1 MKLLSF
7 HLMPYRPLDFEAAAK
22 HRSAWVVLPS
32 ELYDPVL
39 GAEEYERHIDFLVH
53 GEKLGFDGIGV
64 NEHHQTAYGMMPAPN
79 LIAANLIARTKTTKI
94 AILGRALPLQNNPV
108 FVAEEY
114 AMLDNLSKGRII
126 AGFVRGI
133 GAEYHSS
140 GTNPYFSHERFHE
153 AHDLIVRAWTEPG
166 PWHFES
172 QNFNHMYVN
181 LWPRPYQKPH
191 PPIWI
196 PSQGSS
202 STIKWAAKMRYT
214 YCQTLSPIATVARFF
229 QMYREE
235 AAKAGYDA
243 TPDQLA
249 WSNSIYVAETD
260 AKAMREAKPHLEALA
275 NRFLKMP
282 TEMLLPPG
290 YTSNN
295 SLKRIRAAKTTGL
308 PQTAEDLVK
317 NGVVIV
323 GSPATVRERL
333 AAYQDLAGFGTS
345 LTKTQFGTLPAE
357 MVRAN
362 QEAIAAEVLPYFR
375 DRQPAPAKE
384 AATAAAQ

>member
-1 MKLLSF
+1 MKIFNF
-7 HLMPYRPLDFEAAAK
+7 HLMPYVHADLDAIE
-22 HRSAWVVLPS
+22 RNGTAWITFS
-32 ELYDPVL
+32 NAHYDPVK
-39 GAEEYERHIDFLVH
+39 GAELYHRFLDELEYAD
-53 GEKLGFDGIGV
+53 KLGFDGV
-64 NEHHQTAYGMMPAPN
+64 CLNEHHQTAYGLMPTPGVLAGA
-79 LIAANLIARTKTTKI
+79 LARSVKRAKV
-94 AILGRALPLQNNPV
+94 AVLGRALPLLNNPLS
-108 FVAEEY
+108 VAEEF
-114 AMLDNLSKGRII
+114 AMLDNLLRGRFI

-133 GAEYHSS
+133 GAEYHST
-140 GTNPYFSHERFHE
+140 GTNPTESQERFNE

-166 PWHFES
+166 PFRYAG
-172 QNFNHMYVN
+172 NHYRFDYVN
-181 LWPRPYQKPH
+181 VWPRPYQTPH

-214 YCQTLSPIATVARFF
+214 YCQTLSPIAAVARFF

-235 AAKAGYDA
+235 ADKAGYQA

-290 YTSNN
+290 YTSKE
-295 SLKRIRAAKTTGL
+295 SLKRIRAAKTTGK
-308 PQTAEDLVK
+308 PQTAEELVSA
-317 NGVVIV
+317 GVVIV

-333 AAYQDLAGFGTS
+333 AAYQDLAGFNTS

-357 MVRAN
+357 MVKAN

-375 DRQPAPAKE
+375 DRVPAPSKE
-384 AATAAAQ
+384 AAAAAAQ

>member
-1 MKLLSF
+1 MKNLSF

-22 HRSAWVVLPS
+22 SRSAWVVLPN
-32 ELYDPVL
+32 ELYDPVK
-39 GAEEYERHIDFLVH
+39 GAEEYERHIDFLVA

-166 PWHFES
+166 PWSFDSENY
-172 QNFNHMYVN
+172 NFRYVN

-202 STIKWAAKMRYT
+202 ETVEWASHPDRKYPFLVTFSSGELVGRYLNTYRDRARQYGYEPSGDQLGWAA
-214 YCQTLSPIATVARFF
+214 P
-229 QMYREE
+229 
-235 AAKAGYDA
+235 
-243 TPDQLA
+243 
-249 WSNSIYVAETD
+249 IYVADTD
-260 AKAMREAKPHLEALA
+260 ERAKAEAQRGLETLF
-275 NRFLKMP
+275 NNYLRMSS
-282 TEMLLPPG
+282 EMLIPPG
-290 YTSNN
+290 YTSQASTKSFFRMRQNYATRD
-295 SLKRIRAAKTTGL
+295 SFMSMEKLVDGG
-308 PQTAEDLVK
+308 TA
-317 NGVVIV
+317 IV
-323 GSPATVRERL
+323 GSPADGARGDRAHARGHGPEHPDLHVPVRH
-333 AAYQDLAGFGTS
+333 AFG
-345 LTKTQFGTLPAE
+345 
-357 MVRAN
+357 
-362 QEAIAAEVLPYFR
+362 
-375 DRQPAPAKE
+375 
-384 AATAAAQ
+384 

>member
-202 STIKWAAKMRYT
+202 ETVDWASHPDRKYPFLVTFSSGELVGRYLNTYRDRARQYGYEPSGDQLGWAA
-214 YCQTLSPIATVARFF
+214 P
-229 QMYREE
+229 
-235 AAKAGYDA
+235 
-243 TPDQLA
+243 
-249 WSNSIYVAETD
+249 IYVADTD
-260 AKAMREAKPHLEALA
+260 ERAKAEAQRGLETLF
-275 NRFLKMP
+275 NNYLRMSS
-282 TEMLLPPG
+282 EMLIPPG
-290 YTSNN
+290 YTSLN
-295 SLKRIRAAKTTGL
+295 STKNFFKMRANMATRDSFMSADMLIGNG
-308 PQTAEDLVK
+308 TAL
-317 NGVVIV
+317 I
-323 GSPATVRERL
+323 GSPKTV
-333 AAYQDLAGFGTS
+333 LAGIEAMRE
-345 LTKTQFGTLPAE
+345 KTGFNILIGLFQFGVLTDELARRSIE
-357 MVRAN
+357 RF
-362 QEAIAAEVLPYFR
+362 AADVMPHLR
-375 DRQPAPAKE
+375 K
-384 AATAAAQ
+384 